1 MGSKNSRNQDHH
13 HRDSHGCRVSSN
25 PSSSPNADGRS
36 KLQSKYSKFD
46 DDYNSLEQV
55 TKALKQAGL
64 ESSNLIVGID
74 FTKSNEWTGE
84 RSFHGESLHHLGDS
98 MNPYEQAIS
107 IIGKTLPAFD
117 EDNLIP
123 CFGFGDATT
132 HDQKVFSFYPDDR
145 VCNGFEQVL
154 SRYREIVPCVNLA
167 GPTSFAP
174 IIETA
179 IEIVNS
185 SGGQYHVLLII
196 ADGQVT
202 RSGETVNGRLSPQ
215 EQNTINAIVNASNYP
230 LSIVLVGVGDG
241 PWDMMHKF
249 DDNIPSRAFDNF
261 QFVNFTEI
269 MSKHILMSKKEAEF
283 ALEALMEIPSP
294 IQGYNRPPTP
304 RVIKMSINMQLNTRK
319 CAVVTSLLL
328 PSTFSCR
335 KGAPGRNALPPPLG
349 KGSVNS
355 YPTSSRP
362 RSNVAHVP
370 STDHSSHGRRCP
382 SCSWKK
388 KDLAFGCGHQTCYDC
403 GKDLAQCP
411 VCQTYVTTK
420 IKLYE

>member
-13 HRDSHGCRVSSN
+13 HRDSYGCRVSSN
-25 PSSSPNADGRS
+25 PSSSPNVASYADGRR
-36 KLQSKYSKFD
+36 KLQSKYSRFD

-55 TKALKQAGL
+55 TKALSQAGL

-74 FTKSNEWTGE
+74 FTKSNEWTGA

-107 IIGKTLPAFD
+107 IIGRTLPAFD

-132 HDQKVFSFYPDDR
+132 HDQKVFSFYPDDQ
-145 VCNGFEQVL
+145 VCNGFEEVL
-154 SRYREIVPCVNLA
+154 SRYREIVPRVNLA

-174 IIETA
+174 IIKTA
-179 IEIVNS
+179 IEIANS

-196 ADGQVT
+196 ADGHVSSFSSEVT
-202 RSGETVNGRLSPQ
+202 RSEETVNGRLSPQ

-249 DDNIPSRAFDNF
+249 NDNIPSRAFDNF

-269 MSKHILMSKKEAEF
+269 MSKHIPMSKKEAKF
-283 ALEALMEIPSP
+283 ALEALMEIPSQYKAT
-294 IQGYNRPPTP
+294 IDL
-304 RVIKMSINMQLNTRK
+304 QL
-319 CAVVTSLLL
+319 LG
-328 PSTFSCR
+328 CR
-335 KGAPGRNALPPPLG
+335 KGAPGRNALPPPLRS
-349 KGSVNS
+349 GSVHS
-355 YPTSSRP
+355 YPTSSRS

-370 STDHSSHGRRCP
+370 STDHSSRSRRCP
-382 SCSWKK
+382 SC
-388 KDLAFGCGHQTCYDC
+388 
-403 GKDLAQCP
+403 
-411 VCQTYVTTK
+411 
-420 IKLYE
+420 

>member
-269 MSKHILMSKKEAEF
+269 MSKHIPMPKKEAEF
-283 ALEALMEIPSP
+283 ALEALMEIPP
-294 IQGYNRPPTP
+294 QYKATIGL
-304 RVIKMSINMQLNTRK
+304 QL
-319 CAVVTSLLL
+319 LG
-328 PSTFSCR
+328 CR
-335 KGAPGRNALPPPLG
+335 KGAPGRNVLPPPLG

-362 RSNVAHVP
+362 RSHVAHVP
-370 STDHSSHGRRCP
+370 STDHSSHGWRCP
-382 SCSWKK
+382 SCSWNK